1 VARTAA
7 RIHLVASLGG
17 HLELLAALGRYLDG
31 YERVW
36 VTAAETGADRIR
48 STGDVV
54 LDVPRFNRS
63 RPLTAL
69 KNTASSLALA
79 LRERPRVVVTTGAGS
94 VVAFCVFARLLGAKV
109 VFIETMAR
117 VTSPSASGRVFSR
130 IASRVLVQWP
140 EMERVYPGAIVC
152 RPALWEDVRERGGPR
167 RGGTFVSVGTHR
179 HPFDRL
185 LELVDRAVEEGV
197 LPEPVVAQSG
207 TCSYSPSHFSA
218 QPMLTQDEVLD
229 ALEQAE
235 YVVCHA
241 GSGIISAAL
250 RSGHKP
256 LVLPRRGSLSEH
268 VDDHQEQ
275 IVRKLSELDL
285 IVPLD
290 GRVTEADLAAA
301 REGVRPPSDVA
312 DGLAMPEVLAR
323 ELEDLVHEGRAGAV
337 HGARSA

>member
-1 VARTAA
+1 VARKAA
-7 RIHLVASLGG
+7 RIHLAASLGG
-17 HLELLAALGRYLDG
+17 HFELLTALQPAVEG

-36 VTAAETGADRIR
+36 VTAAESSADRLR
-48 STGDVV
+48 AAGETVR
-54 LDVPRFNRS
+54 DVPRFNRS
-63 RPLTAL
+63 RPVTAL
-69 KNTASSLALA
+69 RNVIGSFSLA

-94 VVAFCVFARLLGAKV
+94 VVAFCVAARLQGAKV

-130 IASRVLVQWP
+130 IAARVVVQWP
-140 EMERVYPGAIVC
+140 EMESVYPGALVC
-152 RPALWEDVRERGGPR
+152 RPALWDDVGEGEEPS

-185 LELVDRAVEEGV
+185 LALVDRAVAEAV

-207 TCSYSPSHFSA
+207 SCRYTPHHYPVRRMLSYDE
-218 QPMLTQDEVLD
+218 MLEAV
-229 ALEQAE
+229 EQAE
-235 YVVCHA
+235 YVICHA

-250 RSGHKP
+250 RTGHKP
-256 LVLPRRGSLSEH
+256 LVLARRGALAEH

-290 GRVTEADLAAA
+290 GPLTEDHLAAA
-301 REGVRPPSDVA
+301 KAGVRPPSDLA
-312 DGLAMPEVLAR
+312 DGPPVTEVL
-323 ELEDLVHEGRAGAV
+323 GRALEGLALEPCVGATPGV
-337 HGARSA
+337 RSA